1 MKRSRL
7 AEELR
12 SDVVVVGAGV
22 AGLTVALHVAG
33 RKVLLLTE
41 TAPGE
46 GGSSP
51 AAQGG
56 IAVALGED
64 DDPDLHAAD
73 TIAAGGGLCDPDVV
87 RLVTREGPERVRE
100 LLRLGARFDRDSS
113 GQLARG
119 REAAHRR
126 RRVVH
131 AAGDATG
138 AEVVRTL
145 VRAVRSKPNVSV
157 MVGWRSEHLLLDG
170 DHCCGIVAADRGG
183 RKCVIVAPSVVLATG
198 GVGRLYARTT
208 NPAPG
213 GAVALGMAAEAG
225 ARLADLEMVQF
236 HPTALA
242 DGSDPMALLTE
253 ALRGDGATLVDA
265 RGRRIMDG
273 VHPDGDLAPRDV
285 VARTIWRYQVV
296 GTQVFLDARV
306 LAGGFQQRFPTVWS
320 ICRSRGLDPTEEPI
334 PVSPAAHY
342 HMGGVLTDAWGRSS
356 VPGLWACGE
365 AACTG
370 LHGANRL
377 ASNSLLEAL
386 VFGHRVGRDVSSAI
400 VPVPGSHARHVADR
414 ALDRQEDPSGSRTA
428 GIVHELRQLM
438 WRYAGVERDRAGLER
453 AARKIE
459 LLRAELETGPRSLR
473 AQVEA
478 AGLVVMAARA
488 RRLSC
493 GAHFR
498 TDAPNGASQG
508 AYRLVIDPRAGRL
521 WRVPGTTAHPMV
533 HAGSEVSV

>member
-1 MKRSRL
+1 MTPC
-7 AEELR
+7 AVEEMR
-12 SDVVVVGAGV
+12 TGVVVLGTGV
-22 AGLTVALHVAG
+22 AGLSVALHIGG
-33 RKVLLLTE
+33 RKVLMLSE

-73 TIAAGGGLCDPDVV
+73 TRAAGAGLSDPDVV

-100 LLRLGARFDRDSS
+100 LLRIGARFDREAD
-113 GQLARG
+113 GRLARG
-119 REAAHRR
+119 REAAHGR

-138 AEVVRTL
+138 AEVVRAL
-145 VRAVRSKPNVSV
+145 AAAVAAKPNVGIV
-157 MVGWRSEHLLLDG
+157 TGWSAERILLDG
-170 DHCCGIVAADRGG
+170 DRCVGVAATNAEG
-183 RKCVIVAPSVVLATG
+183 RCLVITAPAVVLATG
-198 GVGRLYARTT
+198 GAGRLYAHTT
-208 NPAPG
+208 NPGPG
-213 GAVALGMAAEAG
+213 GGAALGMAAEAG

-253 ALRGDGATLVDA
+253 ALRGDGAVLIDGEGSRV
-265 RGRRIMDG
+265 MDG

-285 VARTIWRYQVV
+285 VARAIWRAQRT
-296 GTQVFLDARV
+296 GRQVFLDATR
-306 LAGGFQQRFPTVWS
+306 LGERFAQRFPTVWG
-320 ICRSRGLDPTEEPI
+320 ICQSRGLDPTREPV

-342 HMGGVLTDAWGRSS
+342 HMGGVLTDTWGRSS
-356 VPGLWACGE
+356 IPGLWACGE

-386 VFGHRVGRDVSSAI
+386 VFGWRVGQDIESAI
-400 VPVPGSHARHVADR
+400 LPVPARRVASL
-414 ALDRQEDPSGSRTA
+414 AAVTA
-428 GIVHELRQLM
+428 TEPDARVTSVRRRLRNLM
-438 WRYAGVERDRAGLER
+438 WRYAGVERDGAGLDTAAGEIER
-453 AARKIE
+453 MRSSLTVPAVRLRHELEAARLI
-459 LLRAELETGPRSLR
+459 
-473 AQVEA
+473 
-478 AGLVVMAARA
+478 VMAARA
-488 RRLSC
+488 RRGSC

-498 TDAPNGASQG
+498 SDAPAGAPEPP
-508 AYRLVIDPRAGRL
+508 YRLVIDPAENHL
-521 WRVPGTTAHPMV
+521 WRVSGTVAHPIA
-533 HAGSEVSV
+533 HAGLEVSV